1 MSLSTFSKSWV
12 SLILAPIF
20 WTSWIFLGLLLLL
33 VAALPFSRAPAGKT
47 SIFSYI
53 LCITVLQIFCSLFW
67 GIFTLFFCIRLMK
80 THADCAISI
89 AVSKLLIFVFS
100 QNFYFRFRERKSSFF
115 CANPSCTKFCQ
126 KVSVCHNYEP
136 SLIVPD
142 FYYFCVR
149 QFMSWCCW
157 EKKRE

>member
-33 VAALPFSRAPAGKT
+33 VAALPFSRAPAGKNQH
-47 SIFSYI
+47 FQ
-53 LCITVLQIFCSLFW
+53 LHTVLLYFKYFVVYFEEYSHY
-67 GIFTLFFCIRLMK
+67 FFALRLMK

-142 FYYFCVR
+142 IYYFCVR
-149 QFMSWCCW
+149 QFMSWCC
-157 EKKRE
+157 